1 MPTTARCWNMTA
13 AAGRS
18 RRGHAY
24 GLGPNAV
31 LDEMDVAAGTRQT
44 LVPDVQGSI
53 IASLDSGT
61 GTLTKI
67 GYQAYGEHPG
77 LTSGSYRYTAQRFD
91 PETAGSSAEPSG
103 LYDYRA
109 RIYSPTLGR
118 FLQPD
123 PAGYVA
129 GTNLYAYVN
138 NDPLDN
144 TDPSGQV
151 KDAVTQGLSYAYN
164 NPLQV
169 AGIGLAIGATIVAPL
184 NSAAL
189 PEEIAGIEA
198 TAEVSEAAESEAGL
212 ASTAGGGA
220 PGAPDFVV
228 TSGGDAIPVP
238 QGATGPVPT
247 NSPGFQFNGG
257 AGGNGLAPNV
267 TDVRIM
273 EPNAQNPTGY
283 VNYGSQQSN
292 GGWQS
297 VNPYTGQSIPPSNPW
312 WHIPINTGP

>member
-1 MPTTARCWNMTA
+1 M
-13 AAGRS
+13 
-18 RRGHAY
+18 
-24 GLGPNAV
+24 
-31 LDEMDVAAGTRQT
+31 LDERDVAAGTRQT

-198 TAEVSEAAESEAGL
+198 TAEVSEAVIAAEEAGDL
-212 ASTAGGGA
+212 VTVTHFTSAEGAAAIGEGGTLNTGSFVTTSNLSDLSAAEVESTLEIDAGKGAFSTTFQTPASNLGPAFNGPFTSGGA
-220 PGAPDFVV
+220 PQFQLINPTPV
-228 TSGGDAIPVP
+228 T
-238 QGATGPVPT
+238 TFVPT
-247 NSPGFQFNGG
+247 I
-257 AGGNGLAPNV
+257 V
-267 TDVRIM
+267 
-273 EPNAQNPTGY
+273 
-283 VNYGSQQSN
+283 
-292 GGWQS
+292 
-297 VNPYTGQSIPPSNPW
+297 
-312 WHIPINTGP
+312 GP